1 MRNEELNIEAQ
12 GRNIADRF
20 RDAGGFMSRPGRSKE
35 LVEIRKEAEEWI
47 AAVEQGIASQD
58 SEGIC
63 HYLSWYDIVH
73 RIAFGIPGD
82 GSFMDQWQN
91 HLLSNIATSPT
102 RNAASSSHNAATAC
116 RQWLLN
122 AVRNR
127 LTRSPHTVSPRL
139 RNWCLAQSVV

>member
-1 MRNEELNIEAQ
+1 MRNEGLNIEAQ

-82 GSFMDQWQN
+82 GSFMDSWQN
-91 HLLSNIATSPT
+91 KLLSNIATSPT
-102 RNAASSSHNAATAC
+102 QNTLTSC
-116 RQWLLN
+116 RSWLLN

-127 LTRSPHTVSPRL
+127 LSRSPRTVSPRL

>member
-1 MRNEELNIEAQ
+1 MWNEGLNIEAR

-20 RDAGGFMSRPGRSKE
+20 RDAGGFMSHAGRSKE
-35 LVEIRKEAEEWI
+35 LLKIRKEAEEWI
-47 AAVEQGIASQD
+47 ASVEQGIASQD

-63 HYLSWYDIVH
+63 RYLSWYDIVH

-82 GSFMDQWQN
+82 GSFMDSWQN
-91 HLLSNIATSPT
+91 RLLSHI
-102 RNAASSSHNAATAC
+102 SSGNTFC

-127 LTRSPHTVSPRL
+127 LSRSPHTVSPRL

>member
-1 MRNEELNIEAQ
+1 MAIDIEAH
-12 GRNIADRF
+12 GRSIADRF
-20 RDAGGFMSRPGRSKE
+20 RDAGGFLSHSERSQK

-47 AAVEQGIASQD
+47 AAVEQGIAEQD

-63 HYLSWYDIVH
+63 CYLSWYDIVH

-91 HLLSNIATSPT
+91 HLLSNIADSSTHHTLTS
-102 RNAASSSHNAATAC
+102 C
-116 RQWLLN
+116 RSWLLN

-127 LTRSPHTVSPRL
+127 LSRSPLTVSPRL

>member
-1 MRNEELNIEAQ
+1 MNIAIDIEAQ

-82 GSFMDQWQN
+82 GPFMDSWQN
-91 HLLSNIATSPT
+91 RLLSHIASGNTS
-102 RNAASSSHNAATAC
+102 C

-127 LTRSPHTVSPRL
+127 LSRSPLTVSPRL
-139 RNWCLAQSVV
+139 RKWCTQNCPSPKS

>member
-1 MRNEELNIEAQ
+1 MNKAIDIEAQ
-12 GRNIADRF
+12 GRSIADRY
-20 RDAGGFMSRPGRSKE
+20 RDAGGFLSHPDRSQK

-47 AAVEQGIASQD
+47 AAVEQGIAEQD

-63 HYLSWYDIVH
+63 RYLSWYDIVH

-91 HLLSNIATSPT
+91 RLLSNIAASST
-102 RNAASSSHNAATAC
+102 RNTLTSC
-116 RQWLLN
+116 RSWLLN

-127 LTRSPHTVSPRL
+127 LSRSPRTVSPRL